1 MPISDDV
8 PYLSRFLTKFIEI
21 VAAGFAT
28 AVSGYLIAHLSG
40 VLSSPAPAQAPA
52 PAATIIGVGSSANS
66 SALPQPIPPNSGPV
80 NEPSVASPQQA
91 NAPVVAEHT
100 PPQQQL
106 NAPPVAQFTPGGV
119 NDVRA
124 TASRKHIETTTSAA
138 ESKRDQRS
146 FIARVQAALRNAG
159 QPKLDR
165 PRPHPGD
172 TDILA
177 PHSAPVPDLP
187 AALAATPAGATG
199 ARSGP
204 GLEAPV
210 QPNTPSPIEIE
221 SRPITTIESAV
232 PLPEKETGVLSGLNA
247 ILRHDPY
254 AGSDDAPRPPM
265 PVGQ

>member
-1 MPISDDV
+1 MPISNDV

-40 VLSSPAPAQAPA
+40 VLSSPAPAPAQAPP
-52 PAATIIGVGSSANS
+52 PAAAIIGVGPSV
-66 SALPQPIPPNSGPV
+66 LPQPIPPNSGLV
-80 NEPSVASPQQA
+80 NEPSVASRQQA
-91 NAPVVAEHT
+91 NAPVVAEPT

-106 NAPPVAQFTPGGV
+106 NAPPIAQFTPGGV

-124 TASRKHIETTTSAA
+124 TASRKHIETTNSAA

-146 FIARVQAALRNAG
+146 FIARVQAALRNAD
-159 QPKLDR
+159 QPKLDQPP
-165 PRPHPGD
+165 PRPGD
-172 TDILA
+172 RDILA
-177 PHSAPVPDLP
+177 PHSAPLPELP
-187 AALAATPAGATG
+187 AAVGTTPAGAAA
-199 ARSGP
+199 ARPGP
-204 GLEAPV
+204 GPEAPV

-221 SRPITTIESAV
+221 SRPVTTIESSAV
-232 PLPEKETGVLSGLNA
+232 PVPEKETGVLSGLNA

-254 AGSDDAPRPPM
+254 AGSDGAPRPPM

>member
-40 VLSSPAPAQAPA
+40 VLSSPAPAPAQAPP
-52 PAATIIGVGSSANS
+52 PAAAIIGVGP

-80 NEPSVASPQQA
+80 NEPSVASQQQA
-91 NAPVVAEHT
+91 NAPVVTEPT
-100 PPQQQL
+100 SPQQHL
-106 NAPPVAQFTPGGV
+106 NAASVGQFTPGAV
-119 NDVRA
+119 NDVRT

-146 FIARVQAALRNAG
+146 FIARVQAALRNAD

-165 PRPHPGD
+165 PPPHPGD

-177 PHSAPVPDLP
+177 PHSAPVPELP

-204 GLEAPV
+204 GPEAPG
-210 QPNTPSPIEIE
+210 QPNTPSPIEIG
-221 SRPITTIESAV
+221 SRPVTTIESSAV
-232 PLPEKETGVLSGLNA
+232 PLPEKETGALSGLNA